1 MKEKTY
7 VEDID
12 RSMYDFRKE
21 EKDAY
26 RVDEGLTPEIVE
38 QISKE
43 KHDPAWMELFRL
55 QSLQI
60 YNDMKIPDWGPP
72 IEDLDMDQIVDLC
85 PSKYKNE
92 CQMV

>member
-26 RVDEGLTPEIVE
+26 RVDEGLTPAIVE

-43 KHDPAWMELFRL
+43 KNDPAWMQLFRL

-60 YNDMKIPDWGPP
+60 YNAM
-72 IEDLDMDQIVDLC
+72 EDPGLGTVHRRT
-85 PSKYKNE
+85 
-92 CQMV
+92 

>member
-12 RSMYDFRKE
+12 RSMYDFRND

-26 RVDEGLTPEIVE
+26 RVDEGLTPAIVE
-38 QISKE
+38 KISKE
-43 KHDPAWMELFRL
+43 KHDPAWMENFRL

-60 YNDMKIPDWGPP
+60 YNEMEVPDFMVSNVL
-72 IEDLDMDQIVDLC
+72 IEYRHLTTTNTRAYI
-85 PSKYKNE
+85 
-92 CQMV
+92 